1 MSKSTQESIKLS
13 VYTKALIDL
22 LKSIKPK
29 PKADELSKVEV
40 SSTASFF
47 GLFYEKLRNSIEY
60 KEQNLIRRS
69 AIERILKRRLAL
81 NPTGKDEAENLIR
94 ELLWARYFPP
104 GSLTY
109 SDISQVQQLLDKY
122 IVFYRKTAR
131 GKSRQDKILI
141 SEFIMSLLSCEIEET
156 LAPEQSL
163 KQEYFNYFVFQ
174 VLKGRIKFEDLTD
187 ESLQELYVFAAVDKT
202 FSKSDTHYLRYHIF
216 KLLYGRLQDLSQS
229 DLNKLALTFLK
240 EIKLINSA
248 ISSSYLDQLSKFVKF
263 DRPAFYILQ
272 DLFDQNLK
280 DIERILT
287 NEAVLREKVVEIC
300 NMRYEQTQKKLSSA
314 AFKSLVY
321 VFVTK
326 MLFAIIL
333 EFPLSAFLYGQV
345 EYFPIVI
352 NSLFPPTLLYIIVS
366 LTNVPSDDNTERIY
380 ERIVDIINADA
391 SYERAKVF
399 VTRKPKEKK
408 PILKLGFTIFY
419 GFTFFVVL
427 LLISNLLDLLN
438 FNLIS
443 KSLFIFFV
451 SVVSFFAYRVRGIAN
466 EYRVIYKRPIFSP
479 IIDFFSMPI
488 LSLGKFFSQEIG
500 RLNFF
505 IIIFDFLIEAPF
517 KLLVEIIEE
526 WVRFVRTKK
535 EEIMP

>member
-1 MSKSTQESIKLS
+1 MSSSDSSSIKLS
-13 VYTKALIDL
+13 VYTKALVEL
-22 LKSIKPK
+22 LRSIKPK

-94 ELLWARYFPP
+94 ELLWARYFTP

-109 SDISQVQQLLDKY
+109 SDIVNVQALLDKY
-122 IVFYRKTAR
+122 LNFYRKTAR
-131 GKSRQDKILI
+131 GKSRQDKILL
-141 SEFIMSLLSCEIEET
+141 SDFIMSLLSCEIEEN
-156 LAPEQSL
+156 LAPEESL

-174 VLKGRIKFEDLTD
+174 VLKGRIKFQDLQD
-187 ESLQELYVFAAVDKT
+187 ESLQEIYIFAAVDKT
-202 FSKSDTHYLRYHIF
+202 YSKSDKHYMRYHIF
-216 KLLYGRLQDLSQS
+216 KLLHNKFGDLQESELNSLSF
-229 DLNKLALTFLK
+229 KFLK
-240 EIKLINSA
+240 EIKLIDSA
-248 ISSSYLDQLSKFVKF
+248 VVNPYLDQLSKFVKL

-272 DLFDQNLK
+272 DIINNNLK
-280 DIERILT
+280 KIEDILS
-287 NEAVLREKVVEIC
+287 NESLLKEKVVETC
-300 NMRYEQTQKKLSSA
+300 NLRYEQSQKRLSSA
-314 AFKSLVY
+314 AFKSLIY

-326 MLFAIIL
+326 MLFALIL
-333 EFPLSAFLYGQV
+333 EFPLSAFIYGQV
-345 EYFPIVI
+345 EYFSIII

-366 LTNVPSDDNTERIY
+366 LTSVPGDDNTEKIY
-380 ERIVDIINADA
+380 ERIVEIINEDE
-391 SYERAKVF
+391 SYEKAKVF
-399 VTRKPKEKK
+399 VTKRPKEKR
-408 PILKLGFTIFY
+408 PILKIGFSIFY
-419 GFTFFVVL
+419 SLTFLIVL
-427 LLISNLLDLLN
+427 LLISDLLDFFN

-443 KSLFIFFV
+443 KSLFVFFV

-466 EYRVIYKRPIFSP
+466 EYRIIYKRPILQP

-500 RLNFF
+500 RLNVF

-526 WVRFVRTKK
+526 WVRFVRSKK
-535 EEIMP
+535 EEIVS